1 MAGAFINRDYADKK
15 FLGFGS
21 GAAAHEMQAISPA
34 MLVANLGFATLAV
47 IGLLTLTGCSTVP
60 PTNVHQPMSVRPAPI
75 PDRIATGGAIF
86 QANYSRPLFE
96 DRRARNVGDV
106 ITINISE
113 TTSASK
119 NVSST
124 ADKSSSISQTAVTP
138 TILGYK
144 PDPSKLWLGGIIGS
158 TTSVDPVTGVAT
170 VNPPSF
176 DTSIT
181 ASGAQS
187 FSGKGDSAQKNALI
201 GTITVTVIEV
211 LPNGNLLVS
220 GEKQMGMNEGTEYIR
235 FSGVVNPSTIS
246 STNTV
251 SSTQVADARIEFK
264 GRGEIDSAQAM
275 GWLTKFFLS
284 VLPF

>member
-1 MAGAFINRDYADKK
+1 MTSVSMLAAK
-15 FLGFGS
+15 LGL
-21 GAAAHEMQAISPA
+21 M
-34 MLVANLGFATLAV
+34 VLAL
-47 IGLLTLTGCSTVP
+47 IGLLALAGCSTVP
-60 PTNVHQPMSVRPAPI
+60 STNVHQPMTVRPAPA
-75 PDRIATGGAIF
+75 PDRVASGGAIF

-124 ADKSSSISQTAVTP
+124 ADKSSSVSQTMATP
-138 TILGYK
+138 TILGYT
-144 PDPSKLWLGGIIGS
+144 PSPSKLGLGGLIG
-158 TTSVDPVTGVAT
+158 GA
-170 VNPPSF
+170 NF
-176 DTSIT
+176 DTSVT

-187 FSGKGDSAQKNALI
+187 FSGKGDSAQKNALL
-201 GTITVTVIEV
+201 GTITVTVIDV

-220 GEKQMGMNEGTEYIR
+220 GEKQMGINEGTEYVR

-246 STNTV
+246 SSNTV